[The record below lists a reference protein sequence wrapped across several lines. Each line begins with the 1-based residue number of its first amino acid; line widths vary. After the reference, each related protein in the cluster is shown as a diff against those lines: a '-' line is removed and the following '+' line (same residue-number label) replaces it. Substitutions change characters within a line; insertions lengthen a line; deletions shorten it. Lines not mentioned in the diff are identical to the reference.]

1 MPPMRGKKSELLETA
16 VKFNVNSD
24 LICRGLASAPST
36 FKLGKMSS
44 TQPPK
49 SFTPSSN
56 AATSSPHL
64 LKQLTAGI
72 MTVSATPNTTNQ
84 EAETP
89 PCKKLK
95 LEMEESVP
103 NTSSSKNSS
112 MSKTTRQRLLE
123 KRRSRRVKILE
134 SYKDNMSELFF
145 LQSNGNVVD
154 LPTFRKKPSHKY
166 LNFLKSNSV
175 PSDVMDEMRLAVL
188 GPNAVS
194 EKIPQVTVS
203 TTTGKVT
210 VSSAAMAAAVV
221 AAHGSNWRPI
231 NSLASNSSVA
241 SSSDQNSH
249 SKASYPPY
257 SPRSSLLSPVKFG
270 DLLQPLRS
278 SSSRSTYADY
288 RLPSYTK
295 DSLADKLRQ
304 EAWVTRRV
312 SDLTREG
319 LWSDKRLPKVCE
331 RPRPRT
337 HWDSVLSEVKWM
349 SVDYHEEKR
358 WKLSAAKML
367 AYSAKIYVEQLADRR
382 ARARLQEERKAKR
395 IAKFCADQVD
405 LFWQNMFN
413 IHTEKIPSNLIDK
426 STIEGEDTSESG
438 VCNLDEDSE
447 IEEDDDEYF
456 VEFFYHDDES
466 TIEEQEAFEVQQQLS
481 ENLENN
487 SSIEETPNAELVEL
501 QSDNEKKIEDVLQH
515 VYPGYDLTTINDI
528 DYQQQ
533 QHDSSISSEEDSE
546 EFDSDDDDEDNVTDS
561 EDYSDSDSVSYMNS
575 DSEVVINLALSRPQR
590 KLYDDYLSSSQTT
603 LESLDAQ
610 SIADVLQR
618 LRRICNHPQLLENPN
633 LEHYVPEDTTLN
645 FPRVMDGLKLP
656 FMVSSATTYDP
667 YADID
672 LKSLNLV
679 FFAHESSLTAIT
691 SDRIRKCCASKTLI
705 EELQKNPKLPAPV
718 PLYNFNFAENSNSS
732 SSGSLE
738 NNQKWSLDTSTKRKV
753 QEKQKPDKD
762 NNPGSRAFHKDSLNV
777 IAKFNERRCHGMP
790 LYGQDLIQTLT
801 IDMSANPLSSSKKA
815 THSVWKGSGFT
826 KHLTLDDH
834 ELPSNLA
841 PNFWPF
847 FAEARKPKKA
857 ATQMRAR
864 LMKNLSLSLHLPTVN
879 LIHSDNYSNLVT
891 LPPKVGLVAGFNRTH
906 LALTSKHLAV
916 EEAIKWARSKQNS
929 KQHCL
934 VKNTFQTSVA
944 RKRLRDLSSKLAK
957 LDGLLQTFRK
967 VGERTLVFCE
977 MPEMVDLLK
986 VYFQI
991 HYIPFLYLDPGS
1003 SLKAKLSTLEEFSSR
1018 SHFLALLTSPTVI
1031 SQQQLVPR
1039 KFSGFTNICNV
1050 VFFDSNLNST
1060 VDQAET
1066 LDWCRSFNGVTH
1078 LNVFKLVCEDTVE
1091 DSLSIRAL
1099 QQKLAVNSEHNTEAI
1114 KEELMESS
1122 TTGNNQGGGRQTICK
1137 IKKHALDALFN
1148 LGGGNGILTTNKTV
1162 S

>member
-1 MPPMRGKKSELLETA
+1 MPTSHLYESNEVDQSLSDNLTSPVQALREPEIVPCISTDKPSETHFVGNVDNERITAYAPETNNAAFDNDTDIAATADSHYHNHAAVNLESTNNNSRLNQNHA
-16 VKFNVNSD
+16 VVDKFKNKDEGMDITQGEYVEISD
-24 LICRGLASAPST
+24 VQTESFEEHCQGQA
-36 FKLGKMSS
+36 KLTPIQQQKRQHYDEIH
-44 TQPPK
+44 QPP
-49 SFTPSSN
+49 
-56 AATSSPHL
+56 
-64 LKQLTAGI
+64 
-72 MTVSATPNTTNQ
+72 
-84 EAETP
+84 
-89 PCKKLK
+89 
-95 LEMEESVP
+95 
-103 NTSSSKNSS
+103 
-112 MSKTTRQRLLE
+112 
-123 KRRSRRVKILE
+123 
-134 SYKDNMSELFF
+134 SYCV
-145 LQSNGNVVD
+145 G
-154 LPTFRKKPSHKY
+154 
-166 LNFLKSNSV
+166 
-175 PSDVMDEMRLAVL
+175 
-188 GPNAVS
+188 
-194 EKIPQVTVS
+194 
-203 TTTGKVT
+203 
-210 VSSAAMAAAVV
+210 
-221 AAHGSNWRPI
+221 
-231 NSLASNSSVA
+231 
-241 SSSDQNSH
+241 
-249 SKASYPPY
+249 
-257 SPRSSLLSPVKFG
+257 
-270 DLLQPLRS
+270 
-278 SSSRSTYADY
+278 
-288 RLPSYTK
+288 
-295 DSLADKLRQ
+295 
-304 EAWVTRRV
+304 
-312 SDLTREG
+312 
-319 LWSDKRLPKVCE
+319 
-331 RPRPRT
+331 
-337 HWDSVLSEVKWM
+337 
-349 SVDYHEEKR
+349 
-358 WKLSAAKML
+358 
-367 AYSAKIYVEQLADRR
+367 
-382 ARARLQEERKAKR
+382 LQE
-395 IAKFCADQVD
+395 
-405 LFWQNMFN
+405 
-413 IHTEKIPSNLIDK
+413 
-426 STIEGEDTSESG
+426 
-438 VCNLDEDSE
+438 
-447 IEEDDDEYF
+447 
-456 VEFFYHDDES
+456 
-466 TIEEQEAFEVQQQLS
+466 QQQQPS
-481 ENLENN
+481 VSCVNL
-487 SSIEETPNAELVEL
+487 
-501 QSDNEKKIEDVLQH
+501 
-515 VYPGYDLTTINDI
+515 

-546 EFDSDDDDEDNVTDS
+546 EFDSDDDDDNDVTDS

-891 LPPKVGLVAGFNRTH
+891 LPPKVGMVAGFNRTH

-1018 SHFLALLTSPTVI
+1018 SHFLALLT
-1031 SQQQLVPR
+1031 
-1039 KFSGFTNICNV
+1039 
-1050 VFFDSNLNST
+1050 
-1060 VDQAET
+1060 
-1066 LDWCRSFNGVTH
+1066 
-1078 LNVFKLVCEDTVE
+1078 
-1091 DSLSIRAL
+1091 
-1099 QQKLAVNSEHNTEAI
+1099 
-1114 KEELMESS
+1114 
-1122 TTGNNQGGGRQTICK
+1122 
-1137 IKKHALDALFN
+1137 
-1148 LGGGNGILTTNKTV
+1148 
-1162 S
+1162 